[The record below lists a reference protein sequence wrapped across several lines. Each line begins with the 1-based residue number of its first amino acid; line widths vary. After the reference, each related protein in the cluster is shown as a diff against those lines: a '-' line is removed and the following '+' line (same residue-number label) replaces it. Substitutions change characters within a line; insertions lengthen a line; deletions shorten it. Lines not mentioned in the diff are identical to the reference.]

1 MNDLHACSFVLQ
13 ITIIEDCVEYMI
25 TAAIITIT
33 HLPQPCNAFNGGP
46 HDSFYLGGGGWRRSA
61 APKPTKITSI
71 HAWKNK

>member
-33 HLPQPCNAFNGGP
+33 HLPNHAMLSWED
-46 HDSFYLGGGGWRRSA
+46 HDSFYLGGGRMEEVSC
-61 APKPTKITSI
+61 PK
-71 HAWKNK
+71 AN